1 MKNEPRIW
9 SVFFPL
15 GGGCFEYF
23 RHPPDPGNELLGLG
37 KQNNYRQVQKL
48 SILSVCNYPECF
60 RGLLRR
66 IVRPMRGQYSEYWPI
81 RSPGADT
88 MKWLNWHHLWET
100 YFVFETPILL
110 CDARSTVWQEVDAG
124 SGPQTLTVNLVF
136 CCYTFYITNDLM
148 IFWTY

>member
-1 MKNEPRIW
+1 MSLGFEVYFSLMAVGALNISDTPQERVMSFLVLANERA
-9 SVFFPL
+9 VFRVL
-15 GGGCFEYF
+15 T
-23 RHPPDPGNELLGLG
+23 NELLGLG

-60 RGLLRR
+60 RGLLSS
-66 IVRPMRGQYSEYWPI
+66 IVQPMRGQYSDYWPI

-110 CDARSTVWQEVDAG
+110 CDARSTLWQEVDAA
-124 SGPQTLTVNLVF
+124 
-136 CCYTFYITNDLM
+136 I
-148 IFWTY
+148 WTTDADR